1 MREALRLSRKCDL
14 HIHLS
19 QPPVDMDVDIDDL
32 RTRLLLPPATN
43 VQELRFQTTE
53 DECMWERSMFF
64 DAFFE
69 ICHPKSVY
77 AKPDVRFKHN
87 NHFCRL
93 MLREVLEKKTTIT
106 GIVYWP
112 HYLKHVQIKQALEP

>member
-1 MREALRLSRKCDL
+1 
-14 HIHLS
+14 
-19 QPPVDMDVDIDDL
+19 
-32 RTRLLLPPATN
+32 
-43 VQELRFQTTE
+43 
-53 DECMWERSMFF
+53 MWERSLFF

-69 ICHPKSVY
+69 ICHPKCVY

-93 MLREVLEKKTTIT
+93 MLREVLEKKTTTT

-112 HYLKHVQIKQALEP
+112 HYLKHVQIKQALHQKWETLTNSHRSFLDGSTPDVYMYFNLKVNVGG